1 MGGMTAKVFPGPLS
15 RRALLGRAGA
25 VIGVVAAA
33 APAGADQKPPATS
46 KIAQSVAKYQDHP
59 KGPQR
64 CEICL
69 QFKPPNECQIVQG
82 PISPTGWCQFFA
94 AKENAH

>member
-1 MGGMTAKVFPGPLS
+1 MTAKHFPDALS

-25 VIGVVAAA
+25 AIGAVAAA
-33 APAGADQKPPATS
+33 TTARADQKPAATT

-59 KGPQR
+59 HGEQR

-69 QFKPPNECQIVQG
+69 QFEPPNQCKIVQG
-82 PISPTGWCQFFA
+82 PITPKGWCQFFA